1 MARSVPSSVQPFG
14 SDLTMH
20 LTSHTDYAL
29 RTLLILAHSSPN
41 KIKTSDVCATFEISE
56 NHLAKVVQS
65 LSRLGYVETIRG
77 KDGGIR
83 LGCAPESIILGRVV
97 RELEPDMGVVPCLR
111 DGGEECFITPV
122 CSLKPVLKDATEA
135 FLSHLD
141 QFSLA
146 NILEGIGRGSA
157 PLRRRLGQRLAVLK

>member
-1 MARSVPSSVQPFG
+1 
-14 SDLTMH
+14 MH

-29 RTLLILAHSSPN
+29 RTLLILAHGFPE
-41 KIKTSDVCATFEISE
+41 KIKTSDVCATFKISA

-65 LSRLGYVETIRG
+65 LAHLGYVETIRG

-83 LGCAPESIILGRVV
+83 LGREPDSIIVGRLV
-97 RELEPDMGVVPCLR
+97 RELEPDMGIVPCLR

-122 CSLKPVLKDATEA
+122 CSLKPALRDATEA
-135 FLSHLD
+135 FLAHLD

-146 NILEGIGRGSA
+146 DILEGTGRGPT
-157 PLRRRLGQRLAVLK
+157 PLRRRVAQRLAVLR